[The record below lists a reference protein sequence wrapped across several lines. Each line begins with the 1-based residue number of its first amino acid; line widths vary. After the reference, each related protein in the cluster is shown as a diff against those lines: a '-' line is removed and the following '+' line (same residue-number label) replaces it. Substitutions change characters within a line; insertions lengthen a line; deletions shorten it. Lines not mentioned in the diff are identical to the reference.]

1 MCLLNHEQSSL
12 MTFAVSQKRA
22 SSIWLSFAHY
32 FVISSRNHF
41 AVRQKRASSLWLT
54 FAHYIIKIDKKELQF
69 YGLIRVLRRPLTL

>member
-32 FVISSRNHF
+32 
-41 AVRQKRASSLWLT
+41 
-54 FAHYIIKIDKKELQF
+54 IIKIDKKELQF
-69 YGLIRVLRRPLTL
+69 YGLIRVLRHPLTL